1 MKYHETSFED
11 YINAVNSKNMHPEL
25 SSIYNN
31 ITHKIENIKNLIF
44 YGPSGVGKYSQVLL
58 LLKKFSP
65 SNLKYENRI
74 LATTDKNEYR
84 YKISDIHYEID
95 MSLLGC
101 NSKIIW
107 HEIFCQ
113 INDIISMKQ
122 NKFGFI
128 VCKNFHLIHSELLE
142 IFYSYIQQV
151 NNTYANIQIKFIFL
165 LEHIS
170 FLPNKILNV
179 CDIINV
185 KRPNINYYNNF
196 NTKQT
201 QKSIITYTND
211 KIKERFFKTK
221 PYANNNVNKLLKN
234 SNISGIT
241 NLKEI
246 KYFDLFYLKTKKIQE
261 VPINSFHVICNNI
274 TDIVINKT
282 NIDYMNLRNNLYD
295 MLTYNLD
302 IIDCI
307 WYILKNL
314 IELDLIKKDDISLI
328 LNDLYLQL
336 KHYNNN
342 YRPIYHLEIIFYNII
357 TKIK

>member
-1 MKYHETSFED
+1 MRIKKFDTNYKYTYMKYHETSFED

-74 LATTDKNEYR
+74 LATTEKNEYR

-151 NNTYANIQIKFIFL
+151 NNTSANIKIKFIFL

-211 KIKERFFKTK
+211 KIKGRFIKTK
-221 PYANNNVNKLLKN
+221 AIRK
-234 SNISGIT
+234 
-241 NLKEI
+241 
-246 KYFDLFYLKTKKIQE
+246 
-261 VPINSFHVICNNI
+261 
-274 TDIVINKT
+274 
-282 NIDYMNLRNNLYD
+282 
-295 MLTYNLD
+295 
-302 IIDCI
+302 
-307 WYILKNL
+307 
-314 IELDLIKKDDISLI
+314 
-328 LNDLYLQL
+328 
-336 KHYNNN
+336 
-342 YRPIYHLEIIFYNII
+342 
-357 TKIK
+357 